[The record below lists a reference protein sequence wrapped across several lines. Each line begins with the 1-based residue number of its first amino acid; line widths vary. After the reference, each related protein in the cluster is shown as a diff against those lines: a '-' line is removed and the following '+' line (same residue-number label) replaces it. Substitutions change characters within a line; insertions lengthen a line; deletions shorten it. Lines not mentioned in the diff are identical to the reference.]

1 MDRVKAPHEILPV
14 LALYAQRLP
23 APSARGGGG
32 EEEEEEDLF
41 VFDDTVEAH
50 AASYYMEILSNRLA
64 PTFITCKSIAL
75 YVQARTTTT
84 CV

>member
-1 MDRVKAPHEILPV
+1 MDRVKTLHEILPV

-32 EEEEEEDLF
+32 EEEEEDLF